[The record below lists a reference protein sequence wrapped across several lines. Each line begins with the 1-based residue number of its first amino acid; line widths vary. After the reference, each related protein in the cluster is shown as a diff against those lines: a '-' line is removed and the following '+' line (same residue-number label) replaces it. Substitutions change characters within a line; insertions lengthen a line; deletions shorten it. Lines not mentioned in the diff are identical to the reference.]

1 MRIWGKMMKDNK
13 LIKDT
18 VVELYDHEMTRTKKV
33 YRALEQ
39 MCETFDLAT
48 PIWLEQNK
56 QDFIRHARTRFT
68 QDNFIESIAFDYLD
82 FHVIEE
88 DY

>member
-1 MRIWGKMMKDNK
+1 MRIWGKIMKENK

>member
-1 MRIWGKMMKDNK
+1 MRIWGKIMKENK

-56 QDFIRHARTRFT
+56 LDFIRHARTRFT

>member
-1 MRIWGKMMKDNK
+1 MRIWGKIMKENK

-18 VVELYDHEMTRTKKV
+18 VVELYDNEMTRTKKV

>member
-18 VVELYDHEMTRTKKV
+18 VVELYDTEMTRTKKV